1 MICDTVQAVSVDLL
15 ELLHVGGVHPQL
27 PQQRPRLLQH
37 AGPVHQAGQRDPALQ
52 VNVVIKLRNVI
63 TRLSSLVFPR
73 PHLYFVVECD
83 VHKGGSCDARPHGVQ
98 TSREGGDTLF
108 KLEPDIF
115 FEFIIF

>member
-1 MICDTVQAVSVDLL
+1 MICDTIQAVSVDLL

-27 PQQRPRLLQH
+27 LQQRPRLLQH

-63 TRLSSLVFPR
+63 TLLIKLRLVFPR

-83 VHKGGSCDARPHGVQ
+83 VDKGGSCDARPHGVQ
-98 TSREGGDTLF
+98 TSREGGDTLL
-108 KLEPDIF
+108 KLEPVVS
-115 FEFIIF
+115 